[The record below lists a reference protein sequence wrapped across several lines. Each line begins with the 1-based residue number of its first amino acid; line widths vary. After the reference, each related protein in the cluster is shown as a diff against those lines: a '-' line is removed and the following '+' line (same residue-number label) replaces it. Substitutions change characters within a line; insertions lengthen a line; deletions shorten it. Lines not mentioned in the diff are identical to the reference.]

1 MSDNNDENNN
11 NNDDDDDDN
20 SHDNINSEDASNNA
34 MDVDENENEDDTSNM
49 GAELEDDDDDEE
61 IEEEDDDDGDDE
73 GGGGGEDQSNKA
85 DEEIGNDSDDEEE
98 DDDGEDDDDEEGED
112 DGNMEQDTGNGS
124 DDGKEQ
130 DGDDDSDDEQQ
141 KNVKEDIPPPTDH
154 HKKSSHNKKRERYH
168 VPKIF
173 QDAVTVL
180 IPLDVTADLKVA
192 LQKTRAKRIQ
202 SIYNRFPT
210 LQKVAKKKNPKDDI
224 IDSDD
229 PMMGEDEE
237 EHDKEKK
244 KAVVTSKKKKLEHIP
259 QPEQFGSVLDYLEA
273 KYVKG
278 VMIDDNDDDGQNLDD
293 NSEGQG
299 SVYSKDSFLDDT
311 DLQRDVAEQVM
322 ASTTLTKV
330 ELEQEDGD
338 FFVNVGNLEL
348 ENDDYG
354 ENYDP
359 LQDKENTKASKKK
372 KRKSI
377 ASTATSGPPNNNS
390 ATPPAKKKKTTTTT
404 TTTSTS
410 KPEEPTSVKSKMSTS
425 SVTSTKSKK
434 STGTVKN
441 DNKDPSERSEL
452 QKAVK
457 RTKARLDS
465 QYKKGAAMVKKLT
478 DEELPKRKT
487 KLKVALTCPPNK
499 KPGDDITFSNPHN
512 PGQRLRVKVP
522 KDCLPGSSFKVTV
535 PVKAPPEEEG
545 KDFNRFPREFQ
556 DFFDDY
562 ARAYDDWLEAKH
574 ALDPEFNVW
583 KERQHK
589 FDKFAKEFPSN
600 LVTPVDSTYLKS
612 ALRRFRQNKAKRDK
626 TKAASAAKL
635 KDVKD
640 VKEIKKSPGETKKK
654 DNTEEE
660 TPPPSSK
667 TITIH
672 IPGLGKEF
680 PAKVWTEKDFS

>member
-1 MSDNNDENNN
+1 MSDNNNSDYDE
-11 NNDDDDDDN
+11 N
-20 SHDNINSEDASNNA
+20 SHDNINSEDASNTA
-34 MDVDENENEDDTSNM
+34 MDVDENEDDTSNV
-49 GAELEDDDDDEE
+49 GAELEEDNDDEEEEKEEVEDDDDDEGG
-61 IEEEDDDDGDDE
+61 DG
-73 GGGGGEDQSNKA
+73 GVEDQSDKA
-85 DEEIGNDSDDEEE
+85 DEEIGNDSDEEAEE
-98 DDDGEDDDDEEGED
+98 DEDGDDDEEEED

-130 DGDDDSDDEQQ
+130 DGDDDSDDDEQQ
-141 KNVKEDIPPPTDH
+141 KNVKEDIPPPTDQ
-154 HKKSSHNKKRERYH
+154 KKSSNKKRERYH

-202 SIYNRFPT
+202 SIYNRFPA
-210 LQKVAKKKNPKDDI
+210 LQKFATKKNPKDDI

-229 PMMGEDEE
+229 PMMGDDEE

-377 ASTATSGPPNNNS
+377 ASTATSGPPNTNS
-390 ATPPAKKKKTTTTT
+390 ATPPAKKKKTTT

-434 STGTVKN
+434 STGSVKN

-660 TPPPSSK
+660 TPPSSK

-680 PAKVWTEKDFS
+680 PSKVWTEKDFS